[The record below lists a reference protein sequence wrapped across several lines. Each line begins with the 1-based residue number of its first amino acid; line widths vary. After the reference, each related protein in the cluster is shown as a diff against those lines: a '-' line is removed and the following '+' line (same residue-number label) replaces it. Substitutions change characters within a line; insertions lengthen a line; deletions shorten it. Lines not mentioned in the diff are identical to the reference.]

1 MNMEVEKNPSLRL
14 FKDLMDITKSVFSSA
29 FGMKNVRLA
38 LQFLE
43 LLKIIFISNF
53 CNEFTYLRK
62 VTIFEKL
69 FTNLVQTSSSSLEVK
84 WKNGF
89 AMNRLINHGV
99 LKTYLFVSTA

>member
-1 MNMEVEKNPSLRL
+1 
-14 FKDLMDITKSVFSSA
+14 
-29 FGMKNVRLA
+29 MKNVRFA
-38 LQFLE
+38 FKFQE

-62 VTIFEKL
+62 ITIFETL
-69 FTNLVQTSSSSLEVK
+69 LTNLVQTSSSSLEVK